1 MEDRLIGFDEITEA
15 FIEMLEV
22 WSNTES
28 DEERWPQVDGFDPD
42 AVDEWTD
49 QWAQAARLMAIVGSA
64 DHRDIAFTAE
74 MNLKTGIALGWR
86 CAQIAAAEEQELS
99 EPFE

>member
-1 MEDRLIGFDEITEA
+1 MDDKLIGFDEITEA

-28 DEERWPQVDGFDPD
+28 DEERWPHVDGFDPD
-42 AVDEWTD
+42 AIDEWANNWT
-49 QWAQAARLMAIVGSA
+49 QAARLMAIVGSA

-86 CAQIAAAEEQELS
+86 CAQIAAEAG
-99 EPFE
+99 